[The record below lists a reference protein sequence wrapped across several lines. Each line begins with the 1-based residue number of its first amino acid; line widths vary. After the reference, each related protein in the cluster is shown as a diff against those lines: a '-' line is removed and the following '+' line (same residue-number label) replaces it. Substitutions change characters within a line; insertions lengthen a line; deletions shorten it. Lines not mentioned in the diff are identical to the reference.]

1 MNLTAEN
8 TAVVLDSTSDYVD
21 APSRFSNMRF
31 VPLYVRFGDETF
43 KDYTELGPAEFYAK
57 LRTSPVLPA
66 TSQPTPQDFL
76 ADVREPRGLR
86 ADLLAPRLGQVVRHV
101 PERRARRFRARRRP
115 SAHGRLEDGVA
126 RDRDARARDSASS
139 RARHDR
145 CRSSSVDRALPAGEH
160 RRLHA
165 RDAGVPAA
173 RWSHRPGG
181 SARRLALER
190 PPDSERAGRRGDC
203 GRARAWA
210 EEGTR
215 GVRAP
220 FRGSDR
226 GSPGTAGRDRAR
238 RRSGMGR
245 NVERARAGVFAPRPR
260 SSSLPLSA
268 PSSARTRARAP
279 SASSG
284 SRMSERPRG
293 QASA

>member
-76 ADVREPRGLR
+76 TDVREPRGLR

-115 SAHGRLEDGVA
+115 GAHRRLEDGVA
-126 RDRDARARDSASS
+126 RDRDARARDPASS

-145 CRSSSVDRALPAGEH
+145 CRTSSADRALPAREH

-181 SARRLALER
+181 GARRLALER
-190 PPDSERAGRRGDC
+190 PPDSERAGRRGRLRSRAC
-203 GRARAWA
+203 G
-210 EEGTR
+210 G
-215 GVRAP
+215 
-220 FRGSDR
+220 
-226 GSPGTAGRDRAR
+226 R
-238 RRSGMGR
+238 RRHS
-245 NVERARAGVFAPRPR
+245 R
-260 SSSLPLSA
+260 SSSAVSRKRPRI
-268 PSSARTRARAP
+268 ARDC
-279 SASSG
+279 G
-284 SRMSERPRG
+284 SRSRTPTLRNGSER
-293 QASA
+293 